1 MYKTFNQK
9 HRLPTHCDC
18 TRLIISLMLKVT
30 SDTMKQISAEVHTI
44 SVMVTKSS
52 IVIIH
57 QHESIISS
65 S

>member
-30 SDTMKQISAEVHTI
+30 SDTKQISAEVHTI
-44 SVMVTKSS
+44 SVMVTKS

>member
-1 MYKTFNQK
+1 
-9 HRLPTHCDC
+9 
-18 TRLIISLMLKVT
+18 MLKVT